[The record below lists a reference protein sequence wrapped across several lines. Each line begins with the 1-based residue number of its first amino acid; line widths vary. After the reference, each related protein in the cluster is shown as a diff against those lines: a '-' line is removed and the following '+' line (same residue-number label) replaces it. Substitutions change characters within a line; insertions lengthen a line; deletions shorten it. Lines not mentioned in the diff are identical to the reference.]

1 MQRVFH
7 NLARN
12 AAEAIGADGG
22 SCRLEVD
29 RSDEGNLILTF
40 SDDGPGVSEEI
51 KNRLFESF
59 TTHGKQG
66 GTGLGLAIVRSIV
79 EDHGGVVS
87 VDSVPG
93 RTSFTIV
100 LPQPPPL
107 DATGAST
114 GTGAPQSAS

>member
-12 AAEAIGADGG
+12 AAEAIGDQGG
-22 SCRLEVD
+22 VCRLEVD
-29 RSDEGNLILTF
+29 RSENGHLVLTF

-51 KNRLFESF
+51 RGRLFESF

-79 EDHGGVVS
+79 EDHGGSVS
-87 VDSVPG
+87 VDSEPG
-93 RTSFTIV
+93 RTAFTIV
-100 LPQPPPL
+100 LPQPQPRV
-107 DATGAST
+107 ST
-114 GTGAPQSAS
+114 RPEAAE